1 MLEIP
6 NKMCLLAQK
15 IVFIPR
21 RSQKDIVFASS
32 VRPSVRN
39 FSCVSN
45 HISVLICQI
54 RCIVGIN
61 FSTMHSLYPISFV
74 KNDPLTLELLSLS

>member
-32 VRPSVRN
+32 VRPSAIFRSSRNIFQYLFVR
-39 FSCVSN
+39 F
-45 HISVLICQI
+45 
-54 RCIVGIN
+54 
-61 FSTMHSLYPISFV
+61 
-74 KNDPLTLELLSLS
+74 DALLV